1 MKLSVS
7 SIVIVVPDTY
17 QGVIMKRLYLFLSM
31 FVIVGFV
38 SAQDTIVLRD
48 GRELQVKVVKVTD
61 EVLEYHLWDNL
72 NGPLR
77 EKNVADVAIVK
88 YSDGTHEEY
97 ERSGVRDDSRMDVH
111 RGRLLLNGKTLG
123 DEDLARTLDLDQ
135 YYDYRSASRMRKAG
149 VSLNTAGWI
158 IFGVGLS
165 SAVIGGAYIW
175 TLSRYYVN
183 RSYYYD
189 SQSNGYHILLT
200 GGIIATG
207 LGVSLLIPG
216 NILKG
221 IGDDRIKDIANAYNR
236 QNDLSLEISPSL
248 MPTMAGSMGY
258 GTGITLRF

>member
-1 MKLSVS
+1 M
-7 SIVIVVPDTY
+7 PDTY

-48 GRELQVKVVKVTD
+48 GRELQVKVEKVTD
-61 EVLEYHLWDNL
+61 KALEYHLWNNL

-77 EKNVADVAIVK
+77 EKKIADVAMVK

-97 ERSGVRDDSRMDVH
+97 GRGAVLHDSRMDVH
-111 RGRLLLNGKTLG
+111 RGSLLLNGKTLS

-135 YYDYRSASRMRKAG
+135 YYDYRSASRMRKTG
-149 VSLNTAGWI
+149 VGLNTAGWI

-165 SAVIGGAYIW
+165 SAVAGGAYLW

-189 SQSNGYHILLT
+189 SHSDGYHILFS

-207 LGVSLLIPG
+207 LGISMLIPG
-216 NILKG
+216 YILKG
-221 IGDDRIKDIANAYNR
+221 IGNDRIKDIANAYNR
-236 QNDLSLEISPSL
+236 QNVLSLEISPML